1 MKFWLISDNH
11 DTLVGMRLSGIEGVV
26 VEDESSTEEALR
38 QAMDDETVGII
49 LITEKLSK
57 LCPKLID
64 DLKLHRQKP
73 LIVEIPDR
81 HADGRSEGSLV
92 RYISE
97 AIGLKL

>member
-11 DTLVGMRLSGIEGVV
+11 DTLVGMRLSGIEGVL
-26 VEDESSTEEALR
+26 VEDKELTAEALKK
-38 QAMDDETVGII
+38 AIEDDSVGII

-57 LCPKLID
+57 LCPELID
-64 DLKLHRQKP
+64 DLKLHRSKP

-81 HADGRSEGSLV
+81 HAGDRSEGSLV